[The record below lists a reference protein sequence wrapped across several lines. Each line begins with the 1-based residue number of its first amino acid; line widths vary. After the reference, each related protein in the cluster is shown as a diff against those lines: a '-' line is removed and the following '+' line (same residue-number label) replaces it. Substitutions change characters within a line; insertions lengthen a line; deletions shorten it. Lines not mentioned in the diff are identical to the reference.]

1 MQVTYMGA
9 DDGGLLS
16 NLAGIMSSMQGRG
29 NFNVNPFSARD
40 GLDYVPYD
48 NFPIRA
54 HKGEAVL
61 NKQEATEWRQ
71 SNAMDI
77 PQPVQINL
85 VVDGVHL
92 AEILFNI
99 SKRGVAVVHQ
109 RGIGT

>member
-16 NLAGIMSSMQGRG
+16 NLAGIMRGISGRG
-29 NFNVNPFSARD
+29 RFDINPFSAAS

-48 NFPIRA
+48 DFPIRA

-61 NKQEATEWRQ
+61 NKQEASDWRRGGV
-71 SNAMDI
+71 SDT

-85 VVDGVHL
+85 NVDGAVL

-99 SKRGVAVVHQ
+99 SKRGVAVVHE
-109 RGIGT
+109 RGIGK